1 MFKLG
6 SGREK
11 KKSAVRVVKAKLND
25 GTVLI
30 SEARMK
36 QFQETMKKDDLA
48 DCFLMALCQINNDK

>member
-1 MFKLG
+1 MAGTKFKLG

-30 SEARMK
+30 IEASMK
-36 QFQETMKKDDLA
+36 QFQETT
-48 DCFLMALCQINNDK
+48 F